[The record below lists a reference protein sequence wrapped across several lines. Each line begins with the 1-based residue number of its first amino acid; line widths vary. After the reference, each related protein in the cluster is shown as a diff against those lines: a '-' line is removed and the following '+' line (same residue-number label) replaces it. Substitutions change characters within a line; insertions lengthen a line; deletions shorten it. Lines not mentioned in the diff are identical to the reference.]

1 MSDDKKIEFAVKKYL
16 QKNPDFFAKNPELMT
31 EIEVV
36 NSNGELTNL
45 TTHQLRTLQKEN
57 RKLKNQMAQLIANA
71 QQSERLMNRL
81 LTMLTELTLVSENDF
96 IPGFVNYIQNHF
108 PSDYFK
114 LLLTEGLHTGEDLEH
129 VATLTAAHMTHFSA
143 FQVKSEPMSGR
154 LKQEKI
160 SSIFGEDHS
169 IKSAVVMPIGLNAQ
183 YGMMSFASKDEEKF
197 HPHSSTDI
205 LQKLS
210 QILATYFTQQKN
222 KDEYQA
228 MS

>member
-16 QKNPDFFAKNPELMT
+16 QKYPDFFAKNPELVA
-31 EIEVV
+31 ELEVV
-36 NSNGELTNL
+36 SNDGELANL
-45 TTHQLRTLQKEN
+45 TTHQLKTLQKEN
-57 RKLKNQMAQLIANA
+57 RKLKSQMAQLIANA

-81 LTMLTELTLVSENDF
+81 LTMLTELTLVSEEEF
-96 IPGFVNYIQNHF
+96 LSGFVNYIHSHF

-114 LLLTEGLHTGEDLEH
+114 LLLTEGLHSGQGIEH
-129 VATLTAAHMTHFSA
+129 VATITAAQMTHFSA
-143 FQVKSEPMSGR
+143 FQAKSEPLSGR

-160 SSIFGEDHS
+160 NSVFGENND
-169 IKSAVVMPIGLNAQ
+169 IKSAVVLPIGVNAE

-205 LQKLS
+205 LQKLC
-210 QILATYFTQQKN
+210 QILATYFTQQKS